1 MTIPRGKE
9 ACRED
14 SVLII
19 PSFRFRGETTDNW
32 QNPDSTAGIIVGSVT
47 AGLVVVTGLFLLTAY
62 CMRTRA
68 LERRVKAMDTLA
80 VDTAT
85 EEKTGKPWAPATV
98 QDIPGHESV
107 FRDFQHKYSFR

>member
-1 MTIPRGKE
+1 MI
-9 ACRED
+9 
-14 SVLII
+14 SIL
-19 PSFRFRGETTDNW
+19 RFRGETTDDW

-85 EEKTGKPWAPATV
+85 EENTAKQQKPWAPATL
-98 QDIPGHESV
+98 QDIPGLASV
-107 FRDFQHKYSFR
+107 SHQERENLLENCLRK